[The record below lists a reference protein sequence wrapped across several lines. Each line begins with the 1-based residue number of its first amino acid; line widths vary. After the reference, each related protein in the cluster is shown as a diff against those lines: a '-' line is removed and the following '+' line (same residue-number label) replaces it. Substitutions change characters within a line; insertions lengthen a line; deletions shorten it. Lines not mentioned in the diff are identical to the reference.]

1 MSVPNLKNCE
11 FSIPITRMY
20 PVGDGGTDHTDL
32 GRGGNSSGQKY
43 IDLWVPWG
51 HVFEVQF
58 LRATNENESSTYD
71 IDVFMH
77 YGQGLLSSNT
87 ASGGNTGNPVVDANE
102 NDTTPYI
109 DFTEPS
115 FRDIG
120 MWLVHEKEVAVDTY
134 VDLLTKDTPIYLS
147 EGMALRFETT
157 TDYGDTWGTKTLA
170 ITISYIDH
178 YN

>member
-1 MSVPNLKNCE
+1 MSVPNIKNCE

-20 PVGDGGTDHTDL
+20 PVGDDSSAQTNL
-32 GRGGNSSGQKY
+32 GRGYHSSGQKY

-77 YGQGLLSSNT
+77 YGGGMLSSNT
-87 ASGGNTGNPVVDANE
+87 ASGGNSGNPVTDANV
-102 NDTTPYI
+102 NNTTPYI

-115 FRDIG
+115 FKDLG
-120 MWLVHEKEVAVDTY
+120 MWLVHEKEVGPDLY

-147 EGMALRFETT
+147 EGMALRFETSG
-157 TDYGDTWGTKTLA
+157 DYGDGWDTKTLA
-170 ITISYIDH
+170 MTISYIDH